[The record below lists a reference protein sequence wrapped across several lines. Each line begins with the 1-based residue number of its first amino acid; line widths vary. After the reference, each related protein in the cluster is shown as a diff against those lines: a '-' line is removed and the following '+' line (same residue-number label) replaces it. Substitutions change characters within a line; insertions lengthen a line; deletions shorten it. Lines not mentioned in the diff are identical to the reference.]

1 MPGLPFQGRIERVT
15 LLPTHLPL
23 STVLGC
29 AVGGRQSSEGWSLV
43 QGEGQVNAWMR
54 DSAMCTAWSAW
65 VSRSVYGGGNCR
77 DLDNI

>member
-1 MPGLPFQGRIERVT
+1 MPGLPFQGHIERVT

-43 QGEGQVNAWMR
+43 QGEGQVNTWMDAGQCDAYSPECLGEQER
-54 DSAMCTAWSAW
+54 LQWW
-65 VSRSVYGGGNCR
+65 K
-77 DLDNI
+77 LL